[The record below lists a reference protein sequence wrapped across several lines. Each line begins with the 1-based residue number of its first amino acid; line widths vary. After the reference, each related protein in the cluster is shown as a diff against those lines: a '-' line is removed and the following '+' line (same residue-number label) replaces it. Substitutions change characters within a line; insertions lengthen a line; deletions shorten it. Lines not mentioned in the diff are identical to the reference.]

1 MASLKESTRTWPVLW
16 LKKKEEERVF
26 LVFGKVR
33 LKEQEHKNIANEL
46 IKKKKKPFGIL
57 EKLRKARQRRPLNVY
72 ILLNL
77 YYTVLIG

>member
-1 MASLKESTRTWPVLW
+1 MTSPLAE
-16 LKKKEEERVF
+16 KKEEERVF

-57 EKLRKARQRRPLNVY
+57 A
-72 ILLNL
+72 NL
-77 YYTVLIG
+77 ERLGSGGL

>member
-1 MASLKESTRTWPVLW
+1 MAMASLKESTRTWPVLW

-46 IKKKKKPFGIL
+46 IKKKKPFGIL
-57 EKLRKARQRRPLNVY
+57 A
-72 ILLNL
+72 NL
-77 YYTVLIG
+77 ERLGSGGL

>member
-33 LKEQEHKNIANEL
+33 RLKEQEHKNIANEL
-46 IKKKKKPFGIL
+46 IKKKKKKPFGIL
-57 EKLRKARQRRPLNVY
+57 A
-72 ILLNL
+72 NL
-77 YYTVLIG
+77 ERLGSSGL